1 MSYHFSDRWFYHP
14 SQEQYA
20 HPDEY
25 GLKFESVRFTSGP
38 HKLHGWFFP
47 AYGEAMGTVIHCH
60 GNAGNI
66 TGHFEYVAWMPPWG
80 WNVLCFDYRGFG
92 ESEGHPSRTGTIEDV
107 AAAVDYAR
115 TREEVDTKSLLLLGQ
130 SLGGAVGIV
139 AAVGRDDLAGIAIE
153 GAFSAYQAAAK
164 YICGRSVFLWPAI
177 PFIGLGLVPKG
188 SDPIDYVARIAPTPT
203 LFVTGTAD
211 RVCDPRQIVA
221 LHAAAG
227 EPKSLW
233 VIEGGSHVSALTE
246 DGEEGRKRLD
256 GFFRDC
262 VRNREATKPDS

>member
-1 MSYHFSDRWFYHP
+1 MSHHFSDRWFYRP
-14 SQEQYA
+14 SQEQYG
-20 HPDEY
+20 HPDEH

-47 AYGEAMGTVIHCH
+47 ADGEAMGTVVHCH

-80 WNVLCFDYRGFG
+80 WSVLCFDYRGFG
-92 ESEGHPSRTGTIEDV
+92 ESEGRPSRTGTIEDV
-107 AAAVDYAR
+107 AAAIDYVS
-115 TREEVDTKSLLLLGQ
+115 TREEVNSKSLLLLGQ

-139 AAVGRDDLAGIAIE
+139 AAAGRDDLAGIAIE

-164 YICGRSVFLWPAI
+164 YVCWRSIFLWPAI
-177 PFIGLGLVPKG
+177 PFIGLGLVPQG
-188 SDPIDYVARIAPTPT
+188 LDPIDHIARIAPTPI
-203 LFVTGTAD
+203 LFIAGTAD
-211 RVCDPRQIVA
+211 RICDPGQTVA

-233 VIEGGSHVSALTE
+233 VIESGSHVSALAE